1 LLLKIG
7 GISMPLISRFF
18 RVSIKMYFND
28 HGLPHF
34 HAQYQDLK
42 GIFSIN
48 SGRLVS
54 GSLPPSIVE
63 VVTKWATNNKTVL
76 MENWK
81 RARSNQQL
89 LWVEGV
95 SR

>member
-1 LLLKIG
+1 
-7 GISMPLISRFF
+7 MPLISWFF
-18 RVSIKMYFND
+18 GITLKMYFND

-34 HAQYQDLK
+34 HVQYLDYS
-42 GIFSIN
+42 GMFSIN

-54 GSLPPSIVE
+54 GALPSDVALQ
-63 VVTKWATNNKTVL
+63 VTEWAINHKADL

-89 LWVEGV
+89 LWFEGV
-95 SR
+95 KN